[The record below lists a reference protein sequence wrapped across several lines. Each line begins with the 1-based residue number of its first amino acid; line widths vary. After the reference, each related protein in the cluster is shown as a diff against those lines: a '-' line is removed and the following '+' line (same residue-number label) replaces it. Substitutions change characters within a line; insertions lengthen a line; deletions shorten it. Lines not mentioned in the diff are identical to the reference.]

1 MTPNQLPT
9 DGATVLPDGSAFA
22 VASLPLPTD
31 HWLYAPHEYRDG
43 EVEPV
48 ELPAPILN
56 HQAHGETVR
65 AAIRYAIRGATMC
78 GKDVDF
84 DPDALVQNAMYALC
98 GPFGGNT
105 LAALAQQAQEPA
117 LYMSQEQLAVFEDK
131 DDAPWGTCIPARKVP
146 GGKFTQPLYTAPPV
160 PQPASAEDMAVYDGI
175 AKRYFSDTHRP
186 DAPQPAVPV
195 VSDGGID
202 AIISAVIDFYTTRQ
216 SRPDARANIR
226 AILALRPQA
235 SPDLTFTRLQRDTM
249 ICALLK
255 LVEDHASKQRCLA
268 TYVPATPDSIVAAK
282 ELIERLRS

>member
-78 GKDVDF
+78 SKDVDF

-98 GPFGGNT
+98 GPFGGNA
-105 LAALAQQAQEPA
+105 LAALAQQAQ
-117 LYMSQEQLAVFEDK
+117 
-131 DDAPWGTCIPARKVP
+131 
-146 GGKFTQPLYTAPPV
+146 
-160 PQPASAEDMAVYDGI
+160 
-175 AKRYFSDTHRP
+175 
-186 DAPQPAVPV
+186 PQPAVPV
-195 VSDGGID
+195 VSDEQID
-202 AIISAVIDFYTTRQ
+202 IVFEKMIGYVLL
-216 SRPDARANIR
+216 PKDARKAAR
-226 AILALRPQA
+226 AILALRPA
-235 SPDLTFTRLQRDTM
+235 VEPMTERWAVVRETVLDVGRGSDVRTGGRPELGYALISDAATFGSEAD
-249 ICALLK
+249 A
-255 LVEDHASKQRCLA
+255 
-268 TYVPATPDSIVAAK
+268 VAAINSTGLPVGWVVMPLSRLLPDTFGITAKAEDAHQPTK
-282 ELIERLRS
+282 EAEKP